1 MKKVISIYTEQQTI
15 KYIDRMSELL
25 DKSRGDIVTIL
36 LNFFLEVSK
45 DIADGKLVE
54 CDSNVDTGNFD
65 TDSN

>member
-1 MKKVISIYTEQQTI
+1 MKKVISIYTDEQTI
-15 KYIDRMSELL
+15 KHIDKMSELL

-54 CDSNVDTGNFD
+54 CSNNSDNNNFD